1 MEDGVAPTK
10 MLRSIGGAGLI
21 ASTH

>member
-1 MEDGVAPTK
+1 MEDGVALTK